1 MEINAKIVN
10 ELRQKTGAGM
20 MDCKK
25 ALLETKG
32 DLDKAVDYL
41 RVKGLSAAAKKTGR
55 ETKEGRVGHY
65 IHSNGKLGVLVE
77 VNCETD
83 FVAKT
88 DQFLTFVKD
97 VAMHIAASNPV
108 CVREEDMPADFL
120 EKERQIVLAQ
130 MKEDPKLHGKPQE
143 MLEKIVDGKL
153 KKVYQEQ
160 VLLNQ
165 KFVKNPEITVADYLK
180 ATISGLGENMAIR
193 RFARMNLG
201 EGA

>member
-1 MEINAKIVN
+1 
-10 ELRQKTGAGM
+10 M

-25 ALLETKG
+25 ALVENNG
-32 DLDKAVDYL
+32 DMEKAIDYL
-41 RVKGLSAAAKKTGR
+41 RVKGLSAAAKKAGR
-55 ETKEGRVGHY
+55 ATSEGRVGYY

-88 DQFLTFVKD
+88 DQFQTFVKD
-97 VAMHIAASNPV
+97 IAMHIAASNPV
-108 CVREEDMPADFL
+108 CVAEEDMPSDFIAKEKQILL
-120 EKERQIVLAQ
+120 EQ
-130 MKEDPKLHGKPQE
+130 MKEDPKMAGKPQD

-165 KFVKNPEITVADYLK
+165 KFVKNTDITVADYLK
-180 ATISGLGENMAIR
+180 ATIAALGENMGIR
-193 RFARMNLG
+193 KFSRILLG